1 MSIFSQI
8 EKSSDIDSK
17 IANSLEKLVNGI
29 LNITEFNQ
37 NELKA
42 ISVLLTDYRIRE
54 YLFPLL
60 QNKKHIKRKHAVE
73 LQNSL
78 KLISNAILN
87 NNNGSV
93 IPNDEISHRFFGRR
107 D

>member
-8 EKSSDIDSK
+8 DKNSDIDSK
-17 IANSLEKLVNGI
+17 IATSLEKLVNGI
-29 LNITEFNQ
+29 LNITEFSQ

-42 ISVLLTDYRIRE
+42 ISVLLTDYRLRE

-60 QNKKHIKRKHAVE
+60 QNKKHIKRKHSGE

-78 KLISNAILN
+78 KLISNAILTN
-87 NNNGSV
+87 NNNTL
-93 IPNDEISHRFFGRR
+93 PQNDELTHRFFGRR
-107 D
+107 